1 MMLRE
6 VLKSKVNKAVIT
18 KTELFYEGSIGIDKA
33 ILARAD
39 IVAGEKVQ
47 VLNYNS
53 GARFETYAIEEEE
66 NSGAIN
72 LYGPAAKI
80 GRIGD
85 EVCVLSYVSVSVEE
99 LDKVKPKILTLDKEN
114 RLVD

>member
-18 KTELFYEGSIGIDKA
+18 KAELFYEGSIGIDKA

-39 IVAGEKVQ
+39 IIAGEKVQ
-47 VLNYNS
+47 VLNYNN
-53 GARFETYAIEEEE
+53 GVRFETYAIEEKE

-72 LYGPAAKI
+72 LYGPAAKL
-80 GRIGD
+80 GQIGD
-85 EVCVLSYVSVSVEE
+85 EVCILSYVSVSNEE
-99 LDKVKPKILTLDKEN
+99 LDKIKPKLLTLDKKN
-114 RLVD
+114 RII